1 MKIIIPHHGF
11 GAVSFG
17 MTRQEVAKALGREP
31 KRGRR
36 NQYDVSDYDYFENE
50 CFFAYYD
57 AAERCCA
64 LEFTGESH
72 ILYDDY
78 ELFAHPALAVREW
91 ARQRDPDLE
100 SKDGFVSRA
109 LGLCM
114 YAPLIDEPDLDDD
127 EKQDPAQSFL
137 VFRPGAYDE
146 DRQRIEAVRSS
157 E

>member
-1 MKIIIPHHGF
+1 MIAVIPHHGV
-11 GAVSFG
+11 GVISFD
-17 MTRQEVAKALGREP
+17 MTRQEIAKLLGQEP

-36 NQYDVSDYDYFENE
+36 NQHDVSDYDYFENE

-57 AAERCCA
+57 AANRFCA
-64 LEFTGESH
+64 LEFTSDAH
-72 ILYDDY
+72 ISYDGYD
-78 ELFAHPALAVREW
+78 LFAHPALAVREW
-91 ARQRDPDLE
+91 ARQRDPALE
-100 SKDGFVSRA
+100 SKGGFVSRA

-146 DRQRIEAVRSS
+146 DRKRIETARS
-157 E
+157 

>member
-1 MKIIIPHHGF
+1 MNIIIPHYGV
-11 GAVSFG
+11 GAISFR
-17 MTRQEVAKALGREP
+17 MTRQEIAKSLGQEP

-64 LEFTGESH
+64 LEFTSEAH
-72 ILYDDY
+72 ISYDGY

-146 DRQRIEAVRSS
+146 DRQRIEAARSS